1 METGPNRY
9 AERFILAIDG
19 QTYIS
24 HEENYSSPGKLVLP
38 PFLFKRLRLLIR
50 RLGGHIPILT
60 SVYNSLTPNIG
71 LDQPRDECISKCK

>member
-9 AERFILAIDG
+9 QERFILAIDG

-38 PFLFKRLRLLIR
+38 SFRFKGLSLPIR
-50 RLGGHIPILT
+50 RLGGHIPTLA
-60 SVYNSLTPNIG
+60 SVYNLLTPNIG
-71 LDQPRDECISKCK
+71 LVQLRARPSIGVE